1 MPPTSGLGLGVDR
14 LIMLLT
20 DQPSIRDVILFPF
33 MRVVGEE
40 TDKNKIVNEVLGS
53 NAEVV
58 DSPILPNLLGYTPN
72 TKIYDF
78 APEHA
83 INLLEEAG
91 WKDLDEDGFREK
103 EFVVNK
109 KTEIEPL
116 EVVITTTNWPE
127 FVDVAESLKGD
138 WEKVGVKTVIGVSD
152 VSGIQHEYIKP
163 RKYQAFLFGQV
174 LSYIPDPFSFW
185 HSSQKKDP
193 GLNLALYDNDDVD
206 KLLQDARQTLDNE
219 VRAQKYEEFQ
229 KLLIDDAPVIFLYSP
244 HHLYA
249 VSKRVKGIEAENV
262 VTPSQRFSD
271 VHKWYIETRRVKK

>member
-1 MPPTSGLGLGVDR
+1 MALSHA
-14 LIMLLT
+14 
-20 DQPSIRDVILFPF
+20 S
-33 MRVVGEE
+33 
-40 TDKNKIVNEVLGS
+40 DKHGIVNDILSGDG
-53 NAEVV
+53 EVV
-58 DSPILPNLLGYTPN
+58 DSPMLPGVLGYN
-72 TKIYDF
+72 QDVQKYDF
-78 APEHA
+78 APERA
-83 INLLEEAG
+83 SEILSEAG
-91 WKDLDEDGFREK
+91 WADLNEDGFLEK
-103 EFVVNK
+103 ENSKSEREDGLDV
-109 KTEIEPL
+109 L
-116 EVVITTTNWPE
+116 EVTITTTNWPE